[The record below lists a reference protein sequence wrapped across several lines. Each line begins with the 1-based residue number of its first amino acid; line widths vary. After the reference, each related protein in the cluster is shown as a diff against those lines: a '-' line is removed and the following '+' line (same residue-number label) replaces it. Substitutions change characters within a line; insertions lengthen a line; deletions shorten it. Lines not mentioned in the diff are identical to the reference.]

1 MTKTNIYKHPLFYTL
16 FFHDDKKITVLYN
29 SESTLWFLDFGD
41 HKRRVQVRPKRFLAL
56 RTKTVIDFF
65 CPLSGR
71 TLLTLFVQKRN
82 NDFFLFFTI
91 FLINFS

>member
-1 MTKTNIYKHPLFYTL
+1 MHLHSMYTNKKKTA
-16 FFHDDKKITVLYN
+16 KIFTYLTNN

-65 CPLSGR
+65 ALSLGER
-71 TLLTLFVQKRN
+71 F
-82 NDFFLFFTI
+82 
-91 FLINFS
+91 

>member
-1 MTKTNIYKHPLFYTL
+1 MIKNGQVKMELILEDYFKV
-16 FFHDDKKITVLYN
+16 KNCCLYPVCKFLSTHRLSNN

-65 CPLSGR
+65 ALSLGER
-71 TLLTLFVQKRN
+71 F
-82 NDFFLFFTI
+82 
-91 FLINFS
+91 